1 MSTNNN
7 HCSTC
12 GPAPQVTVAPPPA
25 CAGEVC
31 IDIIATDCVRY
42 KGPALTCNGEGIVAS
57 GDSLTEILQNLITLT
72 CTDACCTVPEVTSV
86 ANQDF
91 VILCTE
97 STATCS
103 YSGLLYNWFSINN
116 GVLGDGRSS
125 GGIVNTNP
133 AVNTAMW
140 RVPSVADW
148 DVTIQKLDP
157 SANITASAWNNIA
170 GGSMKSLT
178 CWSTPNS
185 GATNSSKF
193 NVQPSVFRAANGIF
207 SLNNGQ
213 LGKYW
218 SNEAT
223 NLAASTAISYELY
236 SNDDLINKNLV
247 EGKTAGLRLR
257 LVRPADCTEQNGD
270 VISSAYVDNNGTVY
284 NAVVVDNLVW
294 LTSDLKD
301 TKVNTGAII
310 PNVTVTGTWG
320 IATTGAFCYPDN
332 SSTYTITYATGCQ
345 QKKISFANFS
355 LNIVAGG
362 SSLDLTSLQ
371 TCCNTNTASI
381 NTINSTLSTMQTTLS
396 TLLACCTTK
405 ITGTGNAPFLPKWGP
420 TTSTLVDSQ
429 FQDNGTSTSIG
440 AVAPATDSKLLV
452 TAAVAQP
459 IALRVASSYAGGS
472 TSSTLKATAT
482 GVNAGTNITGDF
494 NASGSTSL
502 NVGVKAVGSAG
513 GTKSYGIQAIAE
525 GGSQKYAIVA
535 QDGTQEAGKF
545 LKSITPDGEANWAFI
560 TAADIAGGVIAGSG
574 VTNAVARWL
583 STTTLGTG
591 LIFDNNS
598 EVSIGNPPVATSM
611 LYVYSPIAKNV
622 GIDSVALKS
631 GGIAGQFET
640 RGTGAL
646 TNTGLKGIAVNSTA
660 ENIGVHGVA
669 TFSTAGNN
677 IGIKSEAS
685 GGASNFAIQLKDGSE
700 TSIGGKFLKD
710 TGDGKARWTTITAA
724 DISGT
729 VTTPGGN
736 NNFVTKFTPN
746 GTTIGNSQIQDD
758 GATVGVARTPV
769 AGTRFSVEGDSTI
782 TIAIN
787 GKATKNGGIGVEG
800 VASGFGVTANNGIKG
815 TASNSSVL
823 NVGVLGSALTFSPG
837 INIGG
842 AFSATLGASNY
853 AIQLVDGTETTL
865 GGKFLKDT
873 GSGKANWTTL
883 TIADVTGAVG
893 GAGTPDYLPIWTSA
907 SALGNSP
914 IFTSNT
920 GSIINVGTGFKVTNA
935 TGTFESIGASSN
947 LKFDSVANSLKLTSL
962 TGTLSPTIEI
972 ASTNGSPA
980 RLKLTRQNTTG
991 SLLINNT
998 IGVISFGIQDSITC
1012 TATENHS
1019 GTASGRNLKFYTV
1032 PNATNAV
1039 LEAIE
1044 LTHDGYLKVAST
1056 YRLPRVDGAVGQ
1068 TLITNGS
1075 GILTWGTQ
1083 ANAIVGTTGQ
1093 MPLFTATNTITSS
1106 SNFTFV
1112 NNPTV
1117 EVGYRIQDGLNNLTQ
1132 LGISYL
1138 NVETE
1143 GISQDSALRL
1153 ANWGD
1158 GVTKGAISFRKS
1170 RGTKALPEPIVAND
1184 KLGVTLYT
1192 GQALAYDGDAGIFS
1206 PVGTTVGVV
1215 EVVALEQFDISGN
1228 FDGLGAYTRSALSEY
1243 RIYLAPSLS
1252 NNMGVSGFPNDLV
1265 FSVNGDG
1272 AVKFKNYVFP
1282 IADGLN
1288 NQVLATNGLGTLS
1301 WVTPASSGGGLT
1313 GGTLNYL
1320 SRWTSATTLG
1330 IGTVRDDGNAVGINI
1345 APNSEVQ
1352 LFVSTAIKTV
1362 GFAAY
1367 NTRTG
1372 GSETTGITTLLSG
1385 SNTENIGVIS
1395 QISGGT
1401 KNVGIKI
1408 SVGNGLLTG
1417 TPAGYDYG
1425 VLSAARGTQGNIGGY
1440 FFADSTGTSRH
1451 AVRLSDGTEGLGK
1464 VLKSVTNDGH
1474 ANWGY
1479 PTQSVQLACTDL
1491 TSQITA
1497 SVITKKAY
1505 WIAPC
1510 DGYILDVFADVDVAQ
1525 SSGATID
1532 IDIKKS
1538 GSSIFSTR
1546 VSIENT
1552 QTSSLTAALQP
1563 VLSSGPRTFTK
1574 GQKYDIFLYTVDPAS
1589 TARGL
1594 LVSIN
1599 YERRS

>member
-25 CAGEVC
+25 CAGEIC

-72 CTDACCTVPEVTSV
+72 CTDACCTVPEVSSIV
-86 ANQDF
+86 NKDF
-91 VILCTE
+91 IILCTE
-97 STATCS
+97 STDTCP

-157 SANITASAWNNIA
+157 TANITASAWNNIA

-193 NVQPSVFRAANGIF
+193 NIQPSVFRAANGIF

-223 NLAASTAISYELY
+223 SGAASTAISYELY
-236 SNDDLINKNLV
+236 SNDDLIKKNLL

-320 IATTGAFCYPDN
+320 TATTGAFCYPDN

-355 LNIVAGG
+355 LYISSGG
-362 SSLDLTSLQ
+362 STIDLSTLQ

-405 ITGTGNAPFLPKWGP
+405 VTGTGNAPFLPKWGP
-420 TTSTLVDSQ
+420 TASTLVDSQ

-440 AVAPATDSKLLV
+440 TVAPATDSKLLV

-513 GTKSYGIQAIAE
+513 GTKSYGVQAIAE

-535 QDGTQEAGKF
+535 QDGTQESGKF
-545 LKSITPDGEANWAFI
+545 LKSVTADGEANWAFI
-560 TAADIAGGVIAGSG
+560 TPADIAGGVIAGSG
-574 VTNAVARWL
+574 ATNAVARWL

-611 LYVYSPIAKNV
+611 LYVYSPIAKNI
-622 GIDSVALKS
+622 GIDSIALKP

-646 TNTGLKGIAVNSTA
+646 TNTGVKGIANNSTA

-669 TFSTAGNN
+669 TLSTTGNN
-677 IGIKSEAS
+677 IGLKSEAS
-685 GGASNFAIQLKDGSE
+685 GGASNYAIQLKDGSE

-729 VTTPGGN
+729 VSTPGGN
-736 NNFVTKFTPN
+736 NNFITKFTPN

-769 AGTRFSVEGDSTI
+769 AGTRLSVEGDSTI
-782 TIAIN
+782 NIAIN

-800 VASGFGVTANNGIKG
+800 IASGLGVTANNGIKG

-823 NVGVLGSALTFSPG
+823 NVGVLGNAISASAG
-837 INIGG
+837 VNIGG

-865 GGKFLKDT
+865 GGKFLKDI
-873 GSGKANWTTL
+873 GSGKANWSTL
-883 TIADVTGAVG
+883 TIADITGAIGGVG
-893 GAGTPDYLPIWTSA
+893 TVDYLPVWTSA

-914 IFTSNT
+914 VFISTG
-920 GSIINVGTGFKVTNA
+920 GSIINIGAGFKVTNA
-935 TGTFESIGASSN
+935 TGTFESIGASST
-947 LKFDSVANSLKLTSL
+947 LKFDSATNSLKLTSL
-962 TGTLSPTIEI
+962 TGSLSPLFEI

-998 IGVISFGIQDSITC
+998 IGVISFGIQDAITC

-1019 GTASGRNLKFYTV
+1019 ASASGRNLKFYTV
-1032 PNATNAV
+1032 VNATNAV
-1039 LEAIE
+1039 LEALE
-1044 LTHDGYLKVAST
+1044 LTHDGYLKIAST
-1056 YRLPRVDGAVGQ
+1056 YTLPRVDGTTGQ

-1093 MPLFTATNTITSS
+1093 MPLFTATNTITSN

-1117 EVGYRIQDGLNNLTQ
+1117 EVGYRIEDGLNNLTQ

-1153 ANWGD
+1153 ANWGS
-1158 GVTKGAISFRKS
+1158 GPTKGAISFRKA
-1170 RGTKALPEPIVAND
+1170 RGTKAAPEGVQASD
-1184 KLGVTLYT
+1184 KIGVTLYT
-1192 GQALAYDGDAGIFS
+1192 GQSTTYDLDTGDSGVI
-1206 PVGTTVGVV
+1206 GTTVGIV
-1215 EVVALEQFDISGN
+1215 EVAALENYGIIGDPMSS
-1228 FDGLGAYTRSALSEY
+1228 YTRNALSEY
-1243 RIYLAPSLS
+1243 RIYLAPSMS
-1252 NNMGVSGFPNDLV
+1252 NNSTMSGFPNDLV
-1265 FSVNGDG
+1265 FAVNGDG
-1272 AVKFKNYVFP
+1272 RVKFKNYVFP
-1282 IADGLN
+1282 QSDGLS

-1313 GGTLNYL
+1313 GGTSNYL
-1320 SRWTSATTLG
+1320 ARWTSATTLG
-1330 IGTVRDDGNAVGINI
+1330 IGTVRDDGNSVGVNV
-1345 APNSEVQ
+1345 APNSAVQ
-1352 LFVSTAIKTV
+1352 LFVSTALKTV
-1362 GFAAY
+1362 GFGS
-1367 NTRTG
+1367 NVTTTG
-1372 GSETTGITTLLSG
+1372 GAESTGITTTITG
-1385 SNTENIGVIS
+1385 SNTENQGVVS
-1395 QISGGT
+1395 QVSGGT
-1401 KNVGIKI
+1401 RNVGIKI
-1408 SVGNGLLTG
+1408 SVGNGLLTA
-1417 TPAGYDYG
+1417 TPVGYDYG
-1425 VLSAARGTQGNIGGY
+1425 VISAARGTQGNIGGY

-1525 SSGATID
+1525 SSGPTID
-1532 IDIKKS
+1532 IDIKKA
-1538 GSSIFSTR
+1538 GSSIFTTR

-1589 TARGL
+1589 SARGL